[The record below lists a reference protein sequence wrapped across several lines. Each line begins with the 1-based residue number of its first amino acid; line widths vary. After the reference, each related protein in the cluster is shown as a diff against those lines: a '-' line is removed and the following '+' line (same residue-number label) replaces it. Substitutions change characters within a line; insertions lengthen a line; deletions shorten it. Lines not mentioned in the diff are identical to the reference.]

1 MALVPWKVCFPVSQ
15 IHDTS
20 PLSIG
25 RRETSTTPQKSQKP
39 RKRTGS
45 PQAST
50 PALHSDLTRRLMSE
64 PWPLSEA
71 QVQAS
76 VVKVLTELL
85 EQERKKAMDAAKE
98 SSKKGRAG
106 HKRKLSG
113 DQAVVKARKS
123 RKKKQLLAGEG
134 GEDAV
139 SPEKAPRTTKGKS
152 KKDTAGGG
160 SKEKKEKESPASH
173 GVKEKPEG
181 KPEMAKV
188 DGGDQANP
196 KNKKEKKKSDKSK
209 CHHLGG
215 MGPRPAQKGEVETD
229 ANGNAAKRCEV
240 QVWDKRP
247 AQRRGRSQ
255 CPLAEGRPGQARLP
269 RRRGTNQMQCEV
281 QEGER
286 GRQF

>member
-134 GEDAV
+134 REDAV

-209 CHHLGG
+209 CYHLGG
-215 MGPRPAQKGEVETD
+215 MGPRPAQKGEVET
-229 ANGNAAKRCEV
+229 CFV
-240 QVWDKRP
+240 
-247 AQRRGRSQ
+247 RGHG
-255 CPLAEGRPGQARLP
+255 GR
-269 RRRGTNQMQCEV
+269 
-281 QEGER
+281 
-286 GRQF
+286 